1 MDSPPPPR
9 LPQTPVSA
17 RSRVRTALH
26 NAVLSADLPTVER
39 ELSSVVASVG
49 VRGLDRKD
57 EFGYTPLMTASA
69 LKSQTIGL
77 SILKQLH
84 DLEAD
89 PTVADNN
96 GFQAIHWAAAVG
108 NGTTLRYL
116 VQEFGQSVDAPS
128 LREKETPLHRAS
140 RLGRVETI
148 ALLLRDLHANPMSQ
162 DTRGRTPYDVAGIVE
177 IDGVV
182 HGTPSAKIVRSV
194 RTMLAEHAPCYRA
207 SFFLFSFSFSFSFS
221 FFFFFPRS
229 PSLTL
234 LPSPSSLP
242 PSLTLFFFAGTLL
255 LHHVDCTGHATP
267 EGHFEGADR
276 IEMILDKLRSSGLVA
291 PVECP
296 LVRELDD
303 FPRADFVQLRRAHSD
318 E

>member
-207 SFFLFSFSFSFSFS
+207 SSCSLLLFLFPLS
-221 FFFFFPRS
+221 FFFPLLPSHSSFPHTP

-234 LPSPSSLP
+234 LLLSHSSFSHTPSLP
-242 PSLTLFFFAGTLL
+242 HPLSFFQALF
-255 LHHVDCTGHATP
+255 
-267 EGHFEGADR
+267 
-276 IEMILDKLRSSGLVA
+276 SSIMLIVLGMQH
-291 PVECP
+291 
-296 LVRELDD
+296 
-303 FPRADFVQLRRAHSD
+303 PR
-318 E
+318 

>member
-207 SFFLFSFSFSFSFS
+207 SSCSLLLFPLS
-221 FFFFFPRS
+221 FFFPLLPS
-229 PSLTL
+229 HSSLTL
-234 LPSPSSLP
+234 LLLSHSSFSHTPPSLILP
-242 PSLTLFFFAGTLL
+242 PSHTLFLFFR
-255 LHHVDCTGHATP
+255 H
-267 EGHFEGADR
+267 
-276 IEMILDKLRSSGLVA
+276 SS
-291 PVECP
+291 PPSC
-296 LVRELDD
+296 
-303 FPRADFVQLRRAHSD
+303 
-318 E
+318 

>member
-194 RTMLAEHAPCYRA
+194 RTTLAEHAPCYRA
-207 SFFLFSFSFSFSFS
+207 SLVLFCCSPSLFLLPSSSLTLLLPSHSSF
-221 FFFFFPRS
+221 PHTP

-234 LPSPSSLP
+234 LLLSHSSFSHTPSLP
-242 PSLTLFFFAGTLL
+242 HPLSFFQALF
-255 LHHVDCTGHATP
+255 
-267 EGHFEGADR
+267 
-276 IEMILDKLRSSGLVA
+276 SSIMLIVLGMQH
-291 PVECP
+291 
-296 LVRELDD
+296 
-303 FPRADFVQLRRAHSD
+303 PR
-318 E
+318 

>member
-207 SFFLFSFSFSFSFS
+207 SFCSLLLFLFPLS
-221 FFFFFPRS
+221 FFFPLLPS
-229 PSLTL
+229 HSSLTL
-234 LPSPSSLP
+234 LLLSHSSFSHTPPSLILP
-242 PSLTLFFFAGTLL
+242 PSHTLFLFFR
-255 LHHVDCTGHATP
+255 H
-267 EGHFEGADR
+267 
-276 IEMILDKLRSSGLVA
+276 SS
-291 PVECP
+291 PPSC
-296 LVRELDD
+296 
-303 FPRADFVQLRRAHSD
+303 
-318 E
+318 